1 MGKSK
6 YSYRAENILEKTI
19 DSLAQRREASVIVY
33 ILLLIFY
40 LFASYIVSTTA
51 GSDKSVMIGE
61 DTVAVY
67 VFTGVYSSVANLC
80 IILMANFCGT
90 IGFITSIT
98 AILIQIAMLLSGIF
112 VRGNYSSLP
121 GLVANIVTAVV
132 VYVIFKKNRKQ
143 ERYLKRIREQATADI
158 LTGLPNGFANSEL
171 IDALVKRKESF
182 AVVSIDIDGFKSIND
197 TVGFDMG
204 NRVLI
209 EIATIWKGI
218 ADRGLSRTLDFIT
231 RINGDEFTLIIR
243 DFGSYDDIIKTIEQ
257 YKDAL
262 DRKINIDGYEF
273 YLKASFG
280 YAIYPIDAAD
290 GDAVFSHAVAAMKEV
305 KRLGSGER
313 ILRFSSEL
321 LKDGNKL
328 IIDNK
333 IRDALQNDLIFFNL
347 QPQYDMTHKLRGFEA
362 LARMKDSE
370 GNVISPV
377 EFIPAAERLGLIDEI
392 DLMVYSKSAMFFGRL
407 IKETGAD
414 IVLSINVSVKHL
426 MKTNFIDE
434 IKRLLKESGIPAD
447 HLEIE
452 ITESILLESPEKAI
466 EGLNELKNMGISI
479 AIDDFGT
486 GYSSLSY
493 LNSFP
498 SDILKI
504 DKSFID
510 RMNEND
516 SSKKYVEAIISLAHV
531 LDFKVI
537 AEGAEVQEQ
546 LDTLR
551 SIDCDYVQGF
561 FWGRPLPEKEAEEL
575 VKSM

>member
-1 MGKSK
+1 M
-6 YSYRAENILEKTI
+6 
-19 DSLAQRREASVIVY
+19 
-33 ILLLIFY
+33 
-40 LFASYIVSTTA
+40 
-51 GSDKSVMIGE
+51 
-61 DTVAVY
+61 
-67 VFTGVYSSVANLC
+67 
-80 IILMANFCGT
+80 
-90 IGFITSIT
+90 
-98 AILIQIAMLLSGIF
+98 
-112 VRGNYSSLP
+112 
-121 GLVANIVTAVV
+121 
-132 VYVIFKKNRKQ
+132 
-143 ERYLKRIREQATADI
+143 
-158 LTGLPNGFANSEL
+158 
-171 IDALVKRKESF
+171 
-182 AVVSIDIDGFKSIND
+182 
-197 TVGFDMG
+197 
-204 NRVLI
+204 
-209 EIATIWKGI
+209 
-218 ADRGLSRTLDFIT
+218 
-231 RINGDEFTLIIR
+231 
-243 DFGSYDDIIKTIEQ
+243 
-257 YKDAL
+257 
-262 DRKINIDGYEF
+262 
-273 YLKASFG
+273 
-280 YAIYPIDAAD
+280 
-290 GDAVFSHAVAAMKEV
+290 
-305 KRLGSGER
+305 KRLVTRSDFDG
-313 ILRFSSEL
+313 LACAMM
-321 LKDGNKL
+321 LK
-328 IIDNK
+328 
-333 IRDALQNDLIFFNL
+333 
-347 QPQYDMTHKLRGFEA
+347 E
-362 LARMKDSE
+362 
-370 GNVISPV
+370 
-377 EFIPAAERLGLIDEI
+377 LGLIDEI